1 MSALACHPISSELF
15 RAKKCVKI
23 KYLGRRVLWE
33 PQIEQLARDAVVRRL
48 AKEKLDDENDMV
60 KLINSL
66 GASAAAFM
74 IRDEQ
79 VTMEK
84 LCW

>member
-1 MSALACHPISSELF
+1 M
-15 RAKKCVKI
+15 KI
-23 KYLGRRVLWE
+23 EYPGRRGLWE
-33 PQIEQLARDAVVRRL
+33 PQIEKLARDAIVRRL
-48 AKEKLDDENDMV
+48 ATEKLDDNNDMV

-79 VTMEK
+79 VTMLVGCILERDYGK
-84 LCW
+84 VMLVGYIKT